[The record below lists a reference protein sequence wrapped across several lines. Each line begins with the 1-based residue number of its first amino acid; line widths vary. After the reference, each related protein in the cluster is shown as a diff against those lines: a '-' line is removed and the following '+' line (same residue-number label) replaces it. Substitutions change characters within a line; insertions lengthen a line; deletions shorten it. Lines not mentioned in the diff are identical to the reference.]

1 MPTQAMMDNKL
12 QEIMLKNVWEIENNP
27 MFTYNKNASRENISE
42 RELEEDKQQIHT
54 GMVIHR

>member
-27 MFTYNKNASRENISE
+27 MFTYNKNVSRENISE
-42 RELEEDKQQIHT
+42 RELEEEK
-54 GMVIHR
+54 